1 MEVNMLYDE
10 IRNALKQKM
19 AEGMTQDEL
28 AKKAGV
34 SRSHICHLKNGSR
47 SIGGISLETLLK
59 LFPHATIHL
68 NGDTISGTA
77 TSTNGIAVVGNHF
90 SGSVAHT
97 PECKE
102 KLDAISGAVLDPDIP
117 DDAKIKVLKI
127 IKEVR

>member
-1 MEVNMLYDE
+1 MILEDFEKSVIDSLKIKLTTKVERELAKESEVSRGY
-10 IRNALKQKM
+10 INALKNR
-19 AEGMTQDEL
+19 
-28 AKKAGV
+28 KKPP
-34 SRSHICHLKNGSR
+34 RSLTV
-47 SIGGISLETLLK
+47 ETLLK

-90 SGSVAHT
+90 SGSVAH

-102 KLDAISGAVLDPDIP
+102 KLDAISGAVLDADIP